1 MADNSKVITNPQT
14 GQTTAVPI
22 PANAGAV
29 IPPTMDMMNPAW
41 AQQFAVN
48 VANMQEAITQ
58 PFYSF
63 VPYPAAGSATPLQ
76 FFQSVPTGA
85 ITQEVGPGGA
95 GTGGTN
101 MQLVGQL
108 PAGQSFLIQGI
119 GVDYLPGIPASRFG
133 AESAVSQL
141 NDFYTIVKRG
151 VLTLTIGSK
160 NYLTIANLL
169 QLPPRSHING
179 VAATTDQTT
188 QAAALQTMVS
198 VGFADGPVFNP
209 RPLLIPASQNFSVNI
224 AYPNGAVAIP
234 SADANAMIGV
244 WLYGT
249 LYRPVQ

>member
-1 MADNSKVITNPQT
+1 MADNAKIVTNPQT
-14 GQTTAVPI
+14 GQQQAVPI

-29 IPPTMDMMNPAW
+29 TPPTMDMMNPNW

-63 VPYPAAGSATPLQ
+63 VPYPAAGTANPLQ
-76 FFQSVPTGA
+76 FFQNTPTGN

-101 MQLVGQL
+101 MQLQGQL

-119 GVDYLPGIPASRFG
+119 GIDYLPGIAAVRFG
-133 AESAVSQL
+133 AESAASHL
-141 NDFYTIVKRG
+141 NDFAAIIKRG
-151 VLTLTIGSK
+151 VLTLQIGSK
-160 NYLTIANLL
+160 NYLTMANLA
-169 QLPPRSHING
+169 QLPSRSHWNG
-179 VAATTDQTT
+179 TLAISDQTT
-188 QAAALQTMVS
+188 PGAALQTFGS
-198 VGFADGPVFNP
+198 LAFADGPVFNP
-209 RPLLIPASQNFSVNI
+209 RPLLIPASQNFSVTI
-224 AYPNGAVAIP
+224 AYPGGAVAVP